1 MPTLFLANPIWGDQ
15 RTIHYRENTSFTI
28 TFVTEK
34 AAVEPYMP
42 PGIVVPDDPLVMVT
56 YCTCRGIKEMGG
68 TGYNLVSVSVAARY
82 EGEVDQFDGDLSL
95 VIWENKFP
103 PVVMGREFLGYPK
116 LVVEIDDP
124 WMGEDKARRTHELYL
139 RMGFEVLAEPCED
152 PAFSW
157 RLPVLPLALDCRAAA
172 AHWPT
177 SRPSL
182 YRFFTSPEPLIDH
195 GGET

>member
-1 MPTLFLANPIWGDQ
+1 MPTLFPANPIWGDQ

-82 EGEVDQFDGDLSL
+82 EGEVAHVDGDLSL

-103 PVVMGREFLGYPK
+103 PVVMGREFLGYPN
-116 LVVEIDDP
+116 LVIEIDDP
-124 WMGEDKARRTHELYL
+124 RMGEDRWGWPSPRTARASSR
-139 RMGFEVLAEPCED
+139 PSCSS
-152 PAFSW
+152 FSASG
-157 RLPVLPLALDCRAAA
+157 RRNAGRSPRARS
-172 AHWPT
+172 PT
-177 SRPSL
+177 SRAGHC
-182 YRFFTSPEPLIDH
+182 T
-195 GGET
+195 